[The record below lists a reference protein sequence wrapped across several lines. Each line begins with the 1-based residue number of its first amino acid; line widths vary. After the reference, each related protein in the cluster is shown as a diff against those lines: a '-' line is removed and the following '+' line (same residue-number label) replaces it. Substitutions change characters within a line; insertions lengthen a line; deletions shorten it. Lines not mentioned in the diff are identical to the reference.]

1 MSFITVPHT
10 PGPYGL
16 LLDIQEPLL
25 ACLSLLLLAV
35 ACYLLVPGVARCVQL
50 VRASTGA
57 ARSSPAWN
65 AAVPARLRAARP
77 SAPLSLL
84 SAPDQPRAP
93 LSRLARQ
100 IKLRARSLLAPRQT
114 RQWLDFWN
122 LTDTHAALAVATP
135 RLLHKIYRPYQS
147 LRLRRPQ
154 RLEIL
159 TSHYDFVIRRG
170 LAPLVLQASQQQI
183 PIGQFQGK
191 SGQDYEVRLAAINS
205 LDHEGELALHLY
217 RGQDHL
223 FSTAFTLC
231 RQGSGWIVRIGCLQ
245 GSGGADSR
253 EQIRRATR
261 DLFGL
266 RPKALMI
273 RMVRA
278 IGAGHG
284 CSRVLLVSNGNRVAG
299 RRGKGGR
306 VHADYDAFWQELG
319 AARRSDGDYELPCE
333 ETAPALQSLP
343 SRKRAEARQRLALTQ
358 AVTQQVRGALVRTGT

>member
-1 MSFITVPHT
+1 MSFVIVPHS

-25 ACLSLLLLAV
+25 ACLSLLLLALG
-35 ACYLLVPGVARCVQL
+35 CYLVARCYQL
-50 VRASTGA
+50 VRIGANANASGRA
-57 ARSSPAWN
+57 SGWAGS
-65 AAVPARLRAARP
+65 VPARLRVPRSRP
-77 SAPLSLL
+77 PLSLL
-84 SAPDQPRAP
+84 SAPDQPRSL

-100 IKLRARSLLAPRQT
+100 IKLRARSLLYPRQT
-114 RQWLDFWN
+114 RLWLDFWN
-122 LTDTHAALAVATP
+122 MTSTHAALAVATP

-147 LRLRRPQ
+147 LRLQRPQ

-159 TSHYDFVIRRG
+159 TSHYDFIIRRG

-191 SGQDYEVRLAAINS
+191 SGQDYEVRLAAIGS

-217 RGQDHL
+217 RGEQHL

-231 RQGSGWIVRIGCLQ
+231 RQGPGWIVRIGCLQ
-245 GSGGADSR
+245 GAGGAGSR

-261 DLFGL
+261 DMFGL

-273 RMVRA
+273 RLVRA

-284 CSRVLLVSNGNRVAG
+284 CARVVLVSNGNRVAS
-299 RRGKGGR
+299 RRGKRER

-333 ETAPALQSLP
+333 ETALDIQALP

-358 AVTQQVRGALVRTGT
+358 LVAQQVRRSLVRSGA